1 MRLIYADEFVARLHA
16 HGVGV
21 DPETRETLI
30 SVADIQ
36 RILLEVPTVEP
47 KRGRWIKR
55 DAWMPGSELET
66 KYFPFQDCSECG
78 WSYRIKI
85 LSEFKFCPNCGADM
99 RERSETDG

>member
-1 MRLIYADEFVARLHA
+1 MEKMELICREALLAEYDRLHEGA
-16 HGVGV
+16 PGKA
-21 DPETRETLI
+21 RELI
-30 SVADIQ
+30 MQA
-36 RILLEVPTVEP
+36 PTIEQ

-85 LSEFKFCPNCGADM
+85 LSEFKFCPHCGADM
-99 RERSETDG
+99 REGSETDG

>member
-47 KRGRWIKR
+47 KRGRWVKNGPPVGITRYKCSVC
-55 DAWMPGSELET
+55 GSGMGIS
-66 KYFPFQDCSECG
+66 FQ
-78 WSYRIKI
+78 Y
-85 LSEFKFCPNCGADM
+85 CPNCGAHM
-99 RERSETDG
+99 QEGSETDG